1 MRHINIEEIEHYRH
15 ELLEAEKSKATVEKY
30 IRDIRKFVQWLGNDE
45 TVSKDRTI
53 QYKQYLK
60 EHHKVSSVNSML
72 VAINRFF
79 QYLGWNECCVK
90 GVKAQQ
96 QMFSPESREL
106 KQQEYEKLVETARQ
120 KKKEQLALI
129 IEAITGTGIRISELA
144 YITAEAVTQ
153 GKAEVSCK
161 GKWRLIYLTKELRKR
176 LMKYCRQNNIK
187 EGPVFCTRS
196 GRPLDRSN
204 IWSMMKK
211 LSKAAGVNPDKV
223 FPHNL
228 RHLFARTYYKKHKDI
243 FYLADILGHAN
254 VNTTRIYTR
263 TAGENHIRMLEGL
276 KLVI

>member
-1 MRHINIEEIEHYRH
+1 
-15 ELLEAEKSKATVEKY
+15 
-30 IRDIRKFVQWLGNDE
+30 
-45 TVSKDRTI
+45 
-53 QYKQYLK
+53 
-60 EHHKVSSVNSML
+60 
-72 VAINRFF
+72 
-79 QYLGWNECCVK
+79 
-90 GVKAQQ
+90 
-96 QMFSPESREL
+96 
-106 KQQEYEKLVETARQ
+106 
-120 KKKEQLALI
+120 
-129 IEAITGTGIRISELA
+129 
-144 YITAEAVTQ
+144 
-153 GKAEVSCK
+153 
-161 GKWRLIYLTKELRKR
+161 
-176 LMKYCRQNNIK
+176 MKYCRQNNIK